1 MSSGIICSQQK
12 VNVYVLFLSLI
23 FWQKISGVSDRALT
37 LLLNTVIA
45 FLELVVF
52 QLDVR
57 VLKTWKAVFFSI
69 CNLKVPKS
77 AS

>member
-45 FLELVVF
+45 FLGLVAF

-57 VLKTWKAVFFSI
+57 VLKTS
-69 CNLKVPKS
+69 KVPES
-77 AS
+77 GS